1 MKEKW
6 HTEKQ
11 PNTRFAQDF
20 FMSHQLIADMT
31 RQEKL
36 QTMEALWDSLSRDA
50 GELAS
55 PAWHADVLAGRRA
68 RIEDGHAHY
77 VSLDELKSERGE

>member
-1 MKEKW
+1 
-6 HTEKQ
+6 
-11 PNTRFAQDF
+11 
-20 FMSHQLIADMT
+20 MSHPAITNMT

-36 QTMEALWDSLSRDA
+36 QAMEALWDSLSHDA

-55 PAWHADVLAGRRA
+55 PVWHADVLAGRRA